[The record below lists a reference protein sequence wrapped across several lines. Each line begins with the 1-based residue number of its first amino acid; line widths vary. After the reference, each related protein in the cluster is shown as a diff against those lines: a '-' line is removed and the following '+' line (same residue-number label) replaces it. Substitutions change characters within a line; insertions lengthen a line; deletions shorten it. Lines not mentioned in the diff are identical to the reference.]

1 MEHQWYGE
9 RTGSG
14 RENYYTSKPNSIP
27 PNDQW
32 KRFHVKDKA
41 PLKRFPGVWNKTLL
55 WVGSWEKSLRWHS
68 KKYLRKEWKKWPN
81 RHVVS
86 WNDTRGER
94 ARNSGE
100 ADALFGRERE
110 RERERK
116 GKNVRSPC
124 WTLVAPPFLNSSFNR
139 WWLGLYRSTQART
152 PPAPCL
158 GLTVHLKL
166 RMYSSWARPFRRE
179 IHWYPFPLPRWR
191 CPYSI
196 IVSVY

>member
-32 KRFHVKDKA
+32 KRFHVKDRA

-68 KKYLRKEWKKWPN
+68 KKYLRKEWK
-81 RHVVS
+81 
-86 WNDTRGER
+86 NDPIDMWYPEMTPAGSVREALER
-94 ARNSGE
+94 LTLYLA
-100 ADALFGRERE
+100 ERE
-110 RERERK
+110 RERE
-116 GKNVRSPC
+116 GKNIRSPC

-139 WWLGLYRSTQART
+139 RWLGLYRSTQART

-166 RMYSSWARPFRRE
+166 RMYSSWARPYRWE